1 MLEFKSLSAG
11 YHGKEILHDINL
23 KLQPGKLTVLIGP
36 NGCGKSTLLR
46 SGAALLRPISGE
58 VLLNNVPLKTM
69 SRRKI
74 AQSLA
79 LLPQEKSIPPITA
92 QRLVLHGRFPNLSYP
107 RTYSKEDQ
115 QIAADAL
122 AAVGASALADKPL
135 QELSGGQQQSI
146 YLAMVLAQQT
156 DIILMD
162 EPTSWLDIAH
172 QFQLMETVHQ
182 LTANGKTILMVLHDL
197 PLAFRFADA
206 IAVMENG

>member
-46 SGAALLRPISGE
+46 SGAALLRPIIGE
-58 VLLNNVPLKTM
+58 LLLNNVPLKTM

-92 QRLVLHGRFPNLSYP
+92 QRLVLHGRFPYLSYP

-115 QIAADAL
+115 QIAADAIHAPVSVMETAGEGGPYGMAL
-122 AAVGASALADKPL
+122 LCAYMLWRDEGETLPDYLDNKVFHEAKSSTLMADEADVDGFNRFLAKYKAAFSVEKAAV
-135 QELSGGQQQSI
+135 
-146 YLAMVLAQQT
+146 
-156 DIILMD
+156 
-162 EPTSWLDIAH
+162 
-172 QFQLMETVHQ
+172 ET
-182 LTANGKTILMVLHDL
+182 L
-197 PLAFRFADA
+197 
-206 IAVMENG
+206 